1 MTDIWNTLI
10 NDYLG
15 RLVSPD
21 WGALIALIPLG
32 ILAIVGVYLLWVIRR
47 FAMAGPKTRG
57 GPITPRTPAG
67 VHMPGPS
74 LSPFLMA
81 GAAAVL
87 FFGLA
92 SMNVPDTVMIV
103 GAVPLTQVGPYILG
117 LGAVLTVGA
126 GLYWG
131 RESMRDYDRTDGRG
145 LAPSPK
151 GAGPP
156 AGVHVPG
163 PSFRPLLIA
172 VASAVLFLGLALT
185 RQLGASLL
193 IAGLIMFIIVGIE
206 WLRDAVVEYRLT
218 VKADAT
224 GHLENPPAP
233 RFPLV
238 TLSVFA
244 VLAIGEILV
253 GTGAFP
259 HGSGAGGGGTP
270 ATTTAPGGGGSASIA
285 PAPSGAASPAPSG
298 APSAAPSAQ
307 PGGVVLK
314 LAAQNI
320 AYDATA
326 LEAPAGQAFQ
336 IEFANNDAGIP
347 HNVAIHKGS
356 ATGEVVF
363 QGEIITGVATKTY
376 NIPALPAGTYA
387 FVCTVHPNMVGVLTI
402 K

>member
-1 MTDIWNTLI
+1 
-10 NDYLG
+10 
-15 RLVSPD
+15 
-21 WGALIALIPLG
+21 
-32 ILAIVGVYLLWVIRR
+32 
-47 FAMAGPKTRG
+47 
-57 GPITPRTPAG
+57 
-67 VHMPGPS
+67 
-74 LSPFLMA
+74 
-81 GAAAVL
+81 
-87 FFGLA
+87 
-92 SMNVPDTVMIV
+92 MIV

-145 LAPSPK
+145 LAPSTEH
-151 GAGPP
+151 AAPP

-233 RFPLV
+233 RFPWV

-244 VLAIGEILV
+244 ILAIGALLV

-259 HGSGAGGGGTP
+259 PGSGASGGAP
-270 ATTTAPGGGGSASIA
+270 VTTTAPGGGGGASTA
-285 PAPSGAASPAPSG
+285 PAPSGAASSAPG
-298 APSAAPSAQ
+298 GQ

-320 AYDATA
+320 AYDVTT
-326 LEAPAGQAFQ
+326 LEAPADQAFQ

-363 QGEIITGVATKTY
+363 QGEIFAGVGTKTY
-376 NIPALPAGTYA
+376 DVPALPAGTYA

>member
-32 ILAIVGVYLLWVIRR
+32 ILAIVGIYLLWVIRR
-47 FAMAGPKTRG
+47 FAVAGPKTRG

-81 GAAAVL
+81 GAASVL
-87 FFGLA
+87 FLGLA

-103 GAVPLTQVGPYILG
+103 GAVPLNQVGPYILG

-145 LAPSPK
+145 LAPSPEH
-151 GAGPP
+151 AGPP

-193 IAGLIMFIIVGIE
+193 IAGLIMFVIVGIE

-233 RFPLV
+233 RFPWI

-244 VLAIGEILV
+244 ILAIGAILI
-253 GTGAFP
+253 GTGALP
-259 HGSGAGGGGTP
+259 PGSGASGGAP
-270 ATTTAPGGGGSASIA
+270 AATTAPGGGGGASTA

-298 APSAAPSAQ
+298 AASAAPSTQ

-320 AYDATA
+320 AYDVTT
-326 LEAPAGQAFQ
+326 LEAPADQAFQ
-336 IEFANNDAGIP
+336 IELANNDAGIP

-363 QGEIITGVATKTY
+363 QGEIFTGVGTKTY
-376 NIPALPAGTYA
+376 DIPALPAGTYA